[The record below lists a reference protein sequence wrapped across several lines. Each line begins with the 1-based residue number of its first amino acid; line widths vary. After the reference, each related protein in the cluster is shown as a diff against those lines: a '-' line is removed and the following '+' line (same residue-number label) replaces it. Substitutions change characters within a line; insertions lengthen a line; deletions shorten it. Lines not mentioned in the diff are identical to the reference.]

1 MAESKK
7 EKALKITEIFYSIQG
22 ESSRIGQR
30 TAFIRLTGCPL
41 RCNWCDTTYSFTGGE
56 WMSLNQI
63 LEKIKSFSVKYV
75 CITGGEPLSQKN
87 CLELVKKLY
96 DNNYKIS
103 IETSGEKPVE
113 EYVPFAKIIM
123 DIKTPSSGEKAQI
136 AFENLNKLQPKDEI
150 KFIIQDRND
159 FEWSK
164 DICKKFNLTKK
175 FQVLFSPVFGVMN
188 FEELASWIL
197 EDKLDV
203 RLQIQLHKIIWG
215 ANKTGV

>member
-96 DNNYKIS
+96 HNNYKIS